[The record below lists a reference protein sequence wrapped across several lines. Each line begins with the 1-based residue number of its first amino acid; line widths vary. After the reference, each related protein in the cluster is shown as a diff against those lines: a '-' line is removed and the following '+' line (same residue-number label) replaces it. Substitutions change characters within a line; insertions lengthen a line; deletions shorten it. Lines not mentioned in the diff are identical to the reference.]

1 MKYPAVSTAAQPKNP
16 ALQNPSIHL
25 YMHRKHEG
33 TMRAFREQP
42 AYIAAMKSMKA
53 LTLKQITVASHVL
66 QINDE
71 YFNDYCTQYVI
82 VNAQQKCKTT
92 FYTRRYPLRFLTYLL
107 HVVLSFSLCSC
118 ASCILLVGRRR

>member
-71 YFNDYCTQYVI
+71 YFNDGWTQTMKTK
-82 VNAQQKCKTT
+82 AAAPAWARHPMHGPPQKFVGIIFWAPSSK
-92 FYTRRYPLRFLTYLL
+92 
-107 HVVLSFSLCSC
+107 SL
-118 ASCILLVGRRR
+118 A